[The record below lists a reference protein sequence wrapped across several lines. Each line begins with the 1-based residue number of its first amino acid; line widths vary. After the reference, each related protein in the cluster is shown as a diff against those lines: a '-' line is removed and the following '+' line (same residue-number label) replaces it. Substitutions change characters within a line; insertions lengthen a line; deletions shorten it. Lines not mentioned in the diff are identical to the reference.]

1 MIRDWEERLNAR
13 QVVAQIQADMFDE
26 HGLSCPN
33 CRQFN
38 AKVSVR
44 LDMLRISDICD
55 VYLNTRSC

>member
-44 LDMLRISDICD
+44 LVRYVEDIRYLRCIFK
-55 VYLNTRSC
+55 Y

>member
-44 LDMLRISDICD
+44 LDMSRISDICD
-55 VYLNTRSC
+55 VY